1 MSFHQPL
8 VLLGLAFIP
17 LLVAFYL
24 ATLRRRRRYVMRFTN
39 LALLQSV
46 SGPRPGWRRHLPPAL
61 FIAGLAA
68 LGIGLAGPI
77 LNLEVQ
83 RNNASVMLVIDTS
96 GSMQA
101 TDVQPTRLQ
110 AAQAAAR
117 TLINALPSNDRVGL
131 ISFSRAAILQAP
143 LGTDRTAVGVALDS
157 LRANGSTAI
166 GDAIDLAVQQ
176 LAPNGAAASGSR
188 RPPAMIILLTDGAS
202 NAGIDPATAANDA
215 AAAGIPVNTIGIGS
229 RDGNVAVRGQ
239 EVGPVDEQTLQA
251 VAAAT
256 GGRYFYAAGAGQLQ
270 QIYSNLGAQF
280 SWQFVPFDLTLP
292 VLILA
297 VLVLVAGATLSLAWF
312 RVVP

>member
-1 MSFHQPL
+1 
-8 VLLGLAFIP
+8 
-17 LLVAFYL
+17 
-24 ATLRRRRRYVMRFTN
+24 
-39 LALLQSV
+39 
-46 SGPRPGWRRHLPPAL
+46 
-61 FIAGLAA
+61 
-68 LGIGLAGPI
+68 
-77 LNLEVQ
+77 
-83 RNNASVMLVIDTS
+83 
-96 GSMQA
+96 MQA

-110 AAQAAAR
+110 AAQSAAR
-117 TLINALPSNDRVGL
+117 TLINALPPNDRVGL
-131 ISFSRAAILQAP
+131 ISFSRAAVLQAP
-143 LGTDRTAVGVALDS
+143 LGTDRTAVGLALDS

-215 AAAGIPVNTIGIGS
+215 AAAGIPVNAIGIGS
-229 RDGNVAVRGQ
+229 RDGNVTIRGQ

-251 VAAAT
+251 VAAST
-256 GGRYFYAAGAGQLQ
+256 GGKYFYAAGAGQLQ